1 MRSFDYK
8 QSTETLSG
16 LGTAFEMLQVCL
28 CTPTST
34 FLGRIDTI
42 TVNVSAISS
51 ASVITL
57 AITEDAAGDSHVL
70 TDTNSTV
77 FTGKTT
83 ATKGAA
89 MWKMDSIVYMNS
101 NIAYVWLKTNTGTVN
116 VDDVQITFEE
126 E

>member
-8 QSTETLSG
+8 QSTTTITG
-16 LGTAFEMLQVCL
+16 LTTNFQMLEVCL

-57 AITEDAAGDSHVL
+57 AITEDAAGDSHIL

-77 FTGKTT
+77 FTGKST